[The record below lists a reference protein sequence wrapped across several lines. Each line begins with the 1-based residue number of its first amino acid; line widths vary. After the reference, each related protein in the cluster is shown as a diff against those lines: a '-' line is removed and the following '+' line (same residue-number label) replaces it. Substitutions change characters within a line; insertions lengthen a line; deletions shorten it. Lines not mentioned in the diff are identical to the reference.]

1 MDARSSLLIF
11 MSILGLL
18 LSLSTHLIDATEAFS
33 GPTSAD
39 LYYPSFDFPY
49 KLEAV
54 SRRRKSGKL
63 RPPPPPT
70 GNGFVHTV
78 APPAKRPIPRRPPP
92 PPPPAPPPPP
102 QPPMPT

>member
-39 LYYPSFDFPY
+39 LYHSSFDFPY

-54 SRRRKSGKL
+54 SRRLKSGKL

-70 GNGFVHTV
+70 GNRYVHPV
-78 APPAKRPIPRRPPP
+78 LPPYFPRRPPSP
-92 PPPPAPPPPP
+92 PPPAPAPPPPP